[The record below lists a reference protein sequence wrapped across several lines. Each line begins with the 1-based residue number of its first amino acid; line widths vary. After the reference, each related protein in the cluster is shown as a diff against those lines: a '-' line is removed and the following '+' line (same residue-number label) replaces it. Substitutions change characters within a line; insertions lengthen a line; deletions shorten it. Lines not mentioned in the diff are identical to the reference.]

1 MQKWTSRNQ
10 TSAVQTQAETGN
22 RTTRAMWSSH
32 GKALIVAGL
41 VTLGSMAFAS
51 AAQAAP
57 LMEMGS
63 RGTDVRVLQTELSHL
78 GYAVGPLDGIFGPK
92 TLAAVKS
99 FQRND
104 HLRADGMAGPL
115 TQSTLDKLQAGPA
128 SERSAKIQGIVT
140 EAKKFI
146 GTPYV
151 WGGTSP
157 SGFDCSGFTQ
167 YVYASQGIELPR
179 VSRDQAQIGS
189 PVSASNLQ
197 PGDLVFFS
205 FAGSGVIDHVGI
217 YLGNGQ
223 FISATTHKGVA
234 VYPFSPYWRHAFK
247 GARRVL

>member
-1 MQKWTSRNQ
+1 
-10 TSAVQTQAETGN
+10 
-22 RTTRAMWSSH
+22 
-32 GKALIVAGL
+32 
-41 VTLGSMAFAS
+41 MAFAS
-51 AAQAAP
+51 SAQAAP

-63 RGTDVRVLQTELSHL
+63 RGNDVRVLQTELSHL

-99 FQRND
+99 FQHND
-104 HLRADGMAGPL
+104 HLQADGMAGPL
-115 TQSTLDKLQAGPA
+115 TQSALDKLQAGSA
-128 SERSAKIQGIVT
+128 SQRSAKIQGIVT

-167 YVYASQGIELPR
+167 YVYASQGVELPR

-189 PVSASNLQ
+189 PVSASDLQ
-197 PGDLVFFS
+197 AGDLVFFS
-205 FAGSGVIDHVGI
+205 FSGGVVDHVGI
-217 YLGNGQ
+217 YLGKGQ
-223 FISATTHKGVA
+223 FISATTHKGVT
-234 VYPFSPYWRHAFK
+234 VYPFSPYWWHAYK